1 MIKLLYGSCLWSYC
15 TPELLVSM
23 DMKYDKV
30 AEPGGD
36 LREIKKAGHMAERAS
51 PRGST

>member
-1 MIKLLYGSCLWSYC
+1 
-15 TPELLVSM
+15 M

-36 LREIKKAGHMAERAS
+36 LREIKKAEGHMAERAS
-51 PRGST
+51 PRGSTWMQN